1 MASGLAVWT
10 LKPPEPR
17 PVSRFDYD
25 LPEGHQLGAMG
36 FGTLALSPYSR
47 YFVYSTLD
55 GVYLRSMTELDARLI
70 SGSEG
75 TVNSPYFSPDGEWVA
90 YIGPIGSQLKK
101 IPTSGGLPVLLSESP
116 SNTMYEVS
124 WSTDGMIVFVQDNG
138 IYWVSQDGGT
148 PQLLIEAR
156 DGEQVEG
163 PQVSIGRI
171 RHPQLTED
179 PLSDPSCSHNSI
191 MGARWHGSR
200 VCGAVRGRLAQG

>member
-1 MASGLAVWT
+1 MYKGAIRGGQIGNPSLVALTLIVASGLAVWT

-36 FGTLALSPYSR
+36 FGTLALSPDSR

-90 YIGPIGSQLKK
+90 YIGPIGLKGK
-101 IPTSGGLPVLLSESP
+101 SAIRIHREYLGRQRNFTGYHLWARGYCVSTVGVAE
-116 SNTMYEVS
+116 EVIR
-124 WSTDGMIVFVQDNG
+124 DYIRQ
-138 IYWVSQDGGT
+138 Q
-148 PQLLIEAR
+148 EA
-156 DGEQVEG
+156 DEKKQEKLELG
-163 PQVSIGRI
+163 
-171 RHPQLTED
+171 
-179 PLSDPSCSHNSI
+179 
-191 MGARWHGSR
+191 
-200 VCGAVRGRLAQG
+200 